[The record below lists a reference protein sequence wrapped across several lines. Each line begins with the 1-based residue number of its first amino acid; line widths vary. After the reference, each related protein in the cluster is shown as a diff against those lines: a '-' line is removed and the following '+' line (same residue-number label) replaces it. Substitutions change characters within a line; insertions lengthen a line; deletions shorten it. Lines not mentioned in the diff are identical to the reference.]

1 MANTIER
8 DRLVARAINE
18 MRRMI
23 NLIQT
28 WRGYYYYGGGEM
40 TDQEK
45 LASCKQRLERLI
57 EEFQKL

>member
-1 MANTIER
+1 MSNTIER
-8 DRLVARAINE
+8 DKLVARAINE

-23 NLIQT
+23 NIIQT
-28 WRGYYYYGGGEM
+28 GRGYYYYGGREM

-45 LASCKQRLERLI
+45 LVSCKDKLQRLI

>member
-1 MANTIER
+1 MSNTIER
-8 DRLVARAINE
+8 DKLVARAINE

-23 NLIQT
+23 NIIQT
-28 WRGYYYYGGGEM
+28 GRGYYYYGGREM

-45 LASCKQRLERLI
+45 LVYCKDKLQRLI

>member
-1 MANTIER
+1 MSNTIER
-8 DRLVARAINE
+8 DKLVARAINE

-23 NLIQT
+23 NIIQKC
-28 WRGYYYYGGGEM
+28 RGYYYYGGREM

-45 LASCKQRLERLI
+45 LVSCKDKLQRLI

>member
-1 MANTIER
+1 MSNTIER
-8 DRLVARAINE
+8 DKLVARAINE

-23 NLIQT
+23 NIIQT
-28 WRGYYYYGGGEM
+28 GRGYYYYGGREM

-45 LASCKQRLERLI
+45 LVSCKDRLQRLI